1 MHKIFLITIKNHK
14 GSFYLC
20 FPEHFLLHR
29 FKYSCLI
36 MFSMTSPRQD
46 SAFCQSKF
54 CSDIKVIL
62 CLGHC
67 SCNNEVSLCYDAE
80 KSVNFVQAVGDYVLF
95 LLH

>member
-1 MHKIFLITIKNHK
+1 
-14 GSFYLC
+14 
-20 FPEHFLLHR
+20 
-29 FKYSCLI
+29 